1 MQIKIEDFEKCL
13 ECWKTLYRLDDG
25 IYKIILEEFQ
35 NSYLTPTK
43 TYAYIIR
50 FLEIWGV
57 RIAVNISEDELCSKI
72 NELKQQLEQLNLEPK
87 QLEQFKVNLDD
98 LGQWIR
104 KAFDQICSV
113 RYVGPT
119 SASKIL
125 HLLLP
130 GLFVMWDKYIA
141 EEFRV
146 EMNSQGYLEF
156 LRKSQDTL
164 RSLMNDYRNRGLEN
178 PEYEL
183 YRKYG
188 KPLTKLLDEY
198 NWLTI
203 TRKNRLNRC

>member
-1 MQIKIEDFEKCL
+1 
-13 ECWKTLYRLDDG
+13 
-25 IYKIILEEFQ
+25 
-35 NSYLTPTK
+35 
-43 TYAYIIR
+43 
-50 FLEIWGV
+50 
-57 RIAVNISEDELCSKI
+57 VNISEDELCSKI

-87 QLEQFKVNLDD
+87 QLELLKVNLDN

-104 KAFDQICSV
+104 KAFDQIASV

-146 EMNSQGYLEF
+146 RMNSQGYLEF

-164 RSLMNDYRNRGLEN
+164 RSLMNDYRNRGLKD
-178 PEYEL
+178 PKYEL
-183 YRKYG
+183 YGKYD

-203 TRKNRLNRC
+203 TRKNKLNRC

>member
-25 IYKIILEEFQ
+25 IYKIILGELQ
-35 NSYLTPTK
+35 NSDLTPKK

-87 QLEQFKVNLDD
+87 QLELLKVNLDN

-125 HLLLP
+125 HLLFP